1 MQRNFRKMIRSR
13 NAKIFTHI
21 DLSGDGELGDRPPES
36 DVISVFLNLDV
47 NASVSAF
54 LAPCG
59 FTNALDLGVAVPF
72 IVTELRGDAKATI
85 TGRRP

>member
-1 MQRNFRKMIRSR
+1 
-13 NAKIFTHI
+13 
-21 DLSGDGELGDRPPES
+21 
-36 DVISVFLNLDV
+36 VISVFLNLDV